1 MVSKKSASVI
11 EEGARLFAPALKR
24 LAGLEYKSFAI
35 VGMGWSNIMFNQDF
49 ESGNEK
55 PASVVLAI
63 NSAAVWFRNVDM
75 AIAMDDLRRDKH
87 THPGYVEAL
96 TTLPIPLLTTDHYE
110 EYPNSVAYP
119 LAAVVKTVFKGSKWL
134 AQKNL
139 QNTVNYAVAF
149 AILEGASL
157 IKMYGCDF
165 TRQDDPR
172 LLTSAF
178 PNRKWLPD
186 PDPDWFKYHD
196 KEVVRHRAAGEPGE
210 AATNF
215 LLGLAFERGI
225 DIWICDHSSLMD
237 NDRLDHFYGYGTQ
250 PPL

>member
-1 MVSKKSASVI
+1 MASKKSARVI
-11 EEGARLFAPALKR
+11 EEAYRVEPGKII
-24 LAGLEYKSFAI
+24 AI
-35 VGMGWSNIMFNQDF
+35 VGMGFSNIMFNLDF

-55 PASVVLAI
+55 PADHVWAI

-87 THPGYVEAL
+87 THARYVEAL
-96 TTLPIPLLTTDHYE
+96 TKLAIPLMTTDRYP
-110 EYPNSVAYP
+110 EYLNTVRYP
-119 LAAVVKTVFKGSKWL
+119 IEDVVKAVFRGSKWL

-139 QNTVNYAVAF
+139 QNTVNYAVAL
-149 AILEGASL
+149 AIKEKAAM

-172 LLTSAF
+172 LLKAAF
-178 PNRKWLPD
+178 PNRHWMN
-186 PDPDWFKYHD
+186 DPDWFMYHD

-237 NDRLDHFYGYGTQ
+237 NDRLDHFYGYQEQ
-250 PPL
+250 PGI